1 MFSASRHVFH
11 LVSIDLVLAVRVAH
25 KAMAN
30 NKALGR
36 APTRVRASE
45 GLVKAI
51 CRIEFSRNEWISS
64 NLNGFQAC
72 RCLKY
77 LAEDPSPSPRP
88 A

>member
-11 LVSIDLVLAVRVAH
+11 LVSIDIVLAVCVA

-45 GLVKAI
+45 WLMKAI

-64 NLNGFQAC
+64 NLNGFRAC